1 MHYSMYI
8 SPCLQK
14 GQRDKDAK
22 KEMIEK
28 RLYMADCRWD
38 KDLLYPKDD
47 NRKDISVNEEWIKV
61 K

>member
-22 KEMIEK
+22 K
-28 RLYMADCRWD
+28 
-38 KDLLYPKDD
+38 
-47 NRKDISVNEEWIKV
+47 RKDRKETLYG
-61 K
+61 